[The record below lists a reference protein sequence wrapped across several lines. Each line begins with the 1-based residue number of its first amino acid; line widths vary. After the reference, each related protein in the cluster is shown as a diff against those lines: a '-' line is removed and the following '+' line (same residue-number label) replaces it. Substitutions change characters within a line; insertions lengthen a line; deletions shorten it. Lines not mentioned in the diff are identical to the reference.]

1 MASRVLLVD
10 DDPNILKSYK
20 RQLTTFF
27 QVETAES
34 AEIGLK
40 TLTDNKDIAVVVTD
54 LKMPGV
60 NGLEFLEKVRTISP
74 NSARIMLTGYPDQKT
89 IVDAI
94 NTGGVSKFLE
104 KPCSSEL
111 LKSSID
117 EGFEFFKLTSQDSNS
132 SKKLMAHNLSMLK
145 EKVAEQN
152 KKLKSAEKNLHLQAQ
167 KHLTQKKSI
176 DTFSKNQ
183 LEKEKLKLIEK
194 LKDLEENNKG
204 LRLKLG
210 TVDEEIRQNEI
221 LKEKLETIEDILAN
235 ERNMQERLTAE
246 KNHAEENYKRLEDEL
261 KGLKDGKDLV
271 KKIKNSV
278 DKIKQY
284 KKENLELKDKYSL
297 LQDQIKKK
305 GAEGDIN
312 KKEELEKKLTEQ
324 KIIIDELRSK
334 LETVDFEKKDIEVYR
349 QEIELLQ
356 NKLKETSPK
365 SSILNELEDS
375 ESTRKEFDKIL
386 KSDERTFEVFKVAL
400 NNKTSLEQRITKLDE
415 IINKTKENIEEFIS
429 ENNESDSGMAHSIEV
444 MDYLKMQI
452 DKKENIKKLL
462 IEQKQQTNND
472 EEKQENI
479 IIQKKNIKKHQAHGG
494 SWKVAYADFVTAMMA
509 FFLLMWLLSQLS
521 QESRDNL
528 QEYFKSYKAFNHSGI
543 EQKVAADSVRSA
555 DFMDKN
561 FQERLIEEYKNR
573 FSGLD
578 EHMKVVKVA
587 GGVRIQ
593 VMDITDKPMFELG
606 SAVFSPEAVEIFQ
619 FLAERIKGLPGSLI
633 IEGHTD
639 GKLFSRGD
647 KTNWELS
654 MERAS
659 TARFHLMKNGVDS
672 KRLKRIVAYGHSEPM
687 NPDDHFDPR
696 NRRINIIL
704 LNDENKNS

>member
-1 MASRVLLVD
+1 MANRVLLVD

-104 KPCSSEL
+104 KPCSNQL
-111 LKSSID
+111 LKSSIE
-117 EGFEFFKLTSQDSNS
+117 EGFESFNLTSQESNT
-132 SKKLMAHNLSMLK
+132 SKRLMAHNLSMLK

-152 KKLKSAEKNLHLQAQ
+152 KKLKTAEKNINLQAQ
-167 KHLTQKKSI
+167 KHLTEKKSI
-176 DTFSKNQ
+176 SSISKKQ
-183 LEKEKLKLIEK
+183 LEEEKLRLIEK

-204 LRLKLG
+204 LKLKLG
-210 TVDEEIRQNEI
+210 TVDEEIKKNEV
-221 LKEKLETIEDILAN
+221 LNQKLETIEDILAN
-235 ERNMQERLTAE
+235 ERNMHEKLAAE
-246 KNHAEENYKRLEDEL
+246 KDQAEENYKRLEDEL
-261 KGLKDGKDLV
+261 KGLKDDKGLV
-271 KKIKNSV
+271 EKIRKSV

-284 KKENLELKDKYSL
+284 KEENLDLKDKYSS
-297 LQDQIKKK
+297 LQEKFKEK
-305 GAEGDIN
+305 NVEGDID
-312 KKEELEKKLTEQ
+312 KKEEIEKEITEQ

-334 LETVDFEKKDIEVYR
+334 LEAVNFEKKEIENYR
-349 QEIELLQ
+349 QEIEILQ
-356 NKLKETSPK
+356 NKLKNTPPE
-365 SSILNELEDS
+365 SSIVKELEDT
-375 ESTRKEFDKIL
+375 ESTRKEFAKIL
-386 KSDERTFEVFKVAL
+386 KSDEKTFEVFKVAL
-400 NNKTSLEQRITKLDE
+400 NNKTSLEQRINKLDD
-415 IINKTKENIEEFIS
+415 IIKKTKEHIEEIIT
-429 ENNESDSGMAHSIEV
+429 ENNESDSGMAHSTEV
-444 MDYLKMQI
+444 VDYLKIQI
-452 DKKENIKKLL
+452 DKKESIKKLL
-462 IEQKQQTNND
+462 INQKQNTNNE

-528 QEYFKSYKAFNHSGI
+528 QEYFQSYKAFVHSGD
-543 EQKVAADSVRSA
+543 EKVVGSDSVRSA
-555 DFMDKN
+555 DLKDKN

-573 FSGLD
+573 FSGSD
-578 EHMKVVKVA
+578 EHLKVVKVA

-593 VMDITDKPMFELG
+593 VMDITDKPMFEIG
-606 SAVFSPEAVEIFQ
+606 SAVFRPEAVEIFQ

-639 GKLFSRGD
+639 GLLFSSGD

-672 KRLKRIVAYGHSEPM
+672 KRLKRIVAYGHSEPI
-687 NPDDHFDPR
+687 NPDDHFDPK

-704 LNDENKNS
+704 LNDENNKS